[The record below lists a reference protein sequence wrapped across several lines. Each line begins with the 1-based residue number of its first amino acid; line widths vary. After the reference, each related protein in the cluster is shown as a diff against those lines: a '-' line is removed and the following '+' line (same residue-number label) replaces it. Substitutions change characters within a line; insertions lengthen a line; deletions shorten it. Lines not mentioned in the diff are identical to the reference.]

1 MKKILIFLLCFFI
14 SNCASEILSSE
25 TTVVLE
31 DSKKAWCI
39 NWSSDSFEILNTLDN
54 QDAKDGSGNR
64 YYNDGPRVNFW
75 FKSFETSANLVKSN
89 ESYEDSIVERLNK
102 GENSDFLD
110 AFDIFSE
117 RIQDSE
123 NPYVY
128 DLCNIWYDSTKGT
141 NFLFD

>member
-1 MKKILIFLLCFFI
+1 MRKILLYLLCFFI
-14 SNCASEILSSE
+14 SNCSGEILSSE
-25 TTVVLE
+25 SSQVLE

-39 NWSSDSFEILNTLDN
+39 NWSSESIEILNTLDI
-54 QDAKDGSGNR
+54 QDAKDGSGIR
-64 YYNDGPRVNFW
+64 YYNDGPRVAYW
-75 FKSFETSANLVKSN
+75 FKSFETSANLVKSK

-117 RIQDSE
+117 RIQNST
-123 NPYVY
+123 NPYVF